1 MAGKGQGSGGTA
13 AEPQIIKVTVK
24 TLKEREEFAVWE
36 NSTIADFRDEI
47 AKRFRA
53 PTNLLLLIFA
63 GKIVND
69 RDTLSQAGI
78 QDGFTIHLVIRPQ
91 TRAEDQE
98 AQQMNAS
105 MHAATLPAPPN
116 GTSLGRGAP
125 GSAGLADLSVLGGN
139 APSILGVL
147 NELQQLLVVNPEMM
161 LQILEN
167 PFVQSMLSNADLIT
181 RFLRENPLFQQFV
194 QQNPEVRHIW
204 NNPALLRE
212 MIEFIRN
219 PAMMQEIL
227 TNRSQTP
234 LLGGDKVL
242 WQMLP
247 DTPKPTLNGPE
258 AQCGSDPPRNKP
270 PPAGLSQPSPTENR
284 DPLPNPWA
292 SQFGPQSCIPHRN
305 HGTDVGSIHVS
316 NSPNCSMGQS
326 PWVPPGG
333 PGATAGICNPPEVQN
348 ALQAIP
354 RNALPFQSVLSV
366 HYMRNIMQAL
376 SQNPSLIVHFMLSNP
391 RFVGIPHPQQEVA
404 RELQALLQLLHRPD
418 MLLVMANPR
427 ATKALFQIQQGFQTL
442 GMEVL
447 RFTRGSAPGSGAAGS
462 PTDGREVTRTGSEPR
477 ENATPAP
484 GSAESG
490 CQPCN
495 IGQITQGLGQ
505 ASPPLPQTPEAQ
517 FQQQLEQLYLM
528 GFLNHEANVQ
538 ALREAGGDINAA
550 IDKLLGSQPSWPR

>member
-1 MAGKGQGSGGTA
+1 SPMSAPQGGLQSQQLSILHWPGSGGTP

-36 NSTIADFRDEI
+36 NSTIADFRGEI

-78 QDGFTIHLVIRPQ
+78 HGGFTIHLVIRPQ
-91 TRAEDQE
+91 TSAEDQE
-98 AQQMNAS
+98 AQQTKAS
-105 MHAATLPAPPN
+105 THAATLPAPPN
-116 GTSLGRGAP
+116 GTSLGRGPP
-125 GSAGLADLSVLGGN
+125 GSAGLGDLSMLGGN
-139 APSILGVL
+139 APSILGFL

-181 RFLRENPLFQQFV
+181 CFLREHPLFQQFV
-194 QQNPEVRHIW
+194 QQNPEVSHIW
-204 NNPALLRE
+204 NNPALLQE
-212 MIEFIRN
+212 MIEFVRN
-219 PAMMQEIL
+219 AAMMQEIL
-227 TNRSQTP
+227 RNRSQTL

-247 DTPKPTLNGPE
+247 DTQKPTLNGPQ
-258 AQCGSDPPRNKP
+258 AQCGNDPPQNKP
-270 PPAGLSQPSPTENR
+270 PSVGVSQLSHTENR
-284 DPLPNPWA
+284 DPLPNAWA

-305 HGTDVGSIHVS
+305 HGTDGGGIHVS

-333 PGATAGICNPPEVQN
+333 PGVAAGMCNPPEVQN
-348 ALQAIP
+348 ALQGIP

-366 HYMRNIMQAL
+366 SYMRNIMQAL

-391 RFVGIPHPQQEVA
+391 RFVGILHPRQEVA
-404 RELQALLQLLHRPD
+404 RELQAFLQLLHNPD
-418 MLLVMANPR
+418 MLLMMANPR
-427 ATKALFQIQQGFQTL
+427 ATKALFQIQQGFQTV

-447 RFTRGSAPGSGAAGS
+447 RF
-462 PTDGREVTRTGSEPR
+462 
-477 ENATPAP
+477 
-484 GSAESG
+484 
-490 CQPCN
+490 
-495 IGQITQGLGQ
+495 
-505 ASPPLPQTPEAQ
+505 
-517 FQQQLEQLYLM
+517 
-528 GFLNHEANVQ
+528 HEANVQ
-538 ALREAGGDINAA
+538 ALRDAGGDVNTA
-550 IDKLLGSQPSWPR
+550 IDKLLGYDSQKSEQNVGNH

>member
-1 MAGKGQGSGGTA
+1 MAGKGQGSGGNP

-36 NSTIADFRDEI
+36 NSTIADFRGEI
-47 AKRFRA
+47 AKCFHA
-53 PTNLLLLIFA
+53 PTNLLFLIFA

-78 QDGFTIHLVIRPQ
+78 HDGFTIHLVIRPQ

-98 AQQMNAS
+98 AQQTNAS
-105 MHAATLPAPPN
+105 THAATLPAPPN
-116 GTSLGRGAP
+116 GTSLGRDTP

-181 RFLRENPLFQQFV
+181 RFIKEHPLFQQFV

-227 TNRSQTP
+227 RNRSQTP

-247 DTPKPTLNGPE
+247 DTPMPTLNGPE

-292 SQFGPQSCIPHRN
+292 SQFGPQTSTPHRN
-305 HGTDVGSIHVS
+305 HGTDVGGIHV
-316 NSPNCSMGQS
+316 
-326 PWVPPGG
+326 
-333 PGATAGICNPPEVQN
+333 
-348 ALQAIP
+348 
-354 RNALPFQSVLSV
+354 RN
-366 HYMRNIMQAL
+366 
-376 SQNPSLIVHFMLSNP
+376 
-391 RFVGIPHPQQEVA
+391 
-404 RELQALLQLLHRPD
+404 LLL
-418 MLLVMANPR
+418 
-427 ATKALFQIQQGFQTL
+427 
-442 GMEVL
+442 
-447 RFTRGSAPGSGAAGS
+447 
-462 PTDGREVTRTGSEPR
+462 
-477 ENATPAP
+477 
-484 GSAESG
+484 
-490 CQPCN
+490 
-495 IGQITQGLGQ
+495 
-505 ASPPLPQTPEAQ
+505 
-517 FQQQLEQLYLM
+517 
-528 GFLNHEANVQ
+528 
-538 ALREAGGDINAA
+538 
-550 IDKLLGSQPSWPR
+550 